1 MRANMPQQGTSL
13 SKINM
18 RICTHVMEFPGC
30 EQKFDFHFNKK
41 PEDEKKDKQ
50 AISLPK
56 KGQPMRNMSQENG
69 APRKIQ
75 SG

>member
-1 MRANMPQQGTSL
+1 MDECLEHEDFNQIELSSLSARKQVKMRANMPQQGTSL

-41 PEDEKKDKQ
+41 PEDEKKDK
-50 AISLPK
+50 
-56 KGQPMRNMSQENG
+56 
-69 APRKIQ
+69 
-75 SG
+75 